1 MKEVSVVEEIKWA
14 LNELNKEI
22 EWRNRMLDK
31 ADSESKRRYWNQ
43 RVEDAKRLR
52 ELIEELWL
60 MHLDDLYNLASVTL
74 KEKDGSGN

>member
-1 MKEVSVVEEIKWA
+1 MKDVVEEIKWA

-31 ADSESKRRYWNQ
+31 ADSEDKRRYWNQ

-52 ELIEELWL
+52 DLIEELWL

>member
-1 MKEVSVVEEIKWA
+1 MKDVVEEIKWA
-14 LNELNKEI
+14 LDELDKEI

-31 ADSESKRRYWNQ
+31 ADSEDKRRYWNQ
-43 RVEDAKRLR
+43 RVESAKRLR
-52 ELIEELWL
+52 ELIEKLWL